1 MWRQNV
7 FYSVHNP
14 QTELK
19 NLKDLYYQIERLF
32 FEALD
37 LFSHLD
43 RKKRPDQPAQ
53 ALQA

>member
-1 MWRQNV
+1 
-7 FYSVHNP
+7 VHNP

-53 ALQA
+53 ALRA